1 MILLSSSLSSSYYQ
15 NLPMGK
21 SNLYSFQPRTYYY
34 YKIHSDSSSNQ
45 KITITTEVGNYDYSN
60 TLDYRID
67 IKHFSHAPSDNEVTN
82 VDYSWTQNLNY
93 ELDSYYSGENRK
105 YKYEP
110 NEEFEY
116 IAIRIYSVYS
126 IRKMTITI
134 NSYTSMPTWLMVIIT
149 IVNIITII
157 LLIIGI
163 RACLRTERGREICKV
178 LCVCCIAITC
188 CLSQRAAY
196 EASK

>member
-1 MILLSSSLSSSYYQ
+1 MILFSSSLSSSYYQ
-15 NLPMGK
+15 NLPMGT
-21 SNLYSFQPRTYYY
+21 SNLYSFSPRTYYY
-34 YKIHSDSSSNQ
+34 YKVHSDSSSKQ
-45 KITITTEVGNYDYSN
+45 EISITTEVGYRDYSN

-67 IKHFSHAPSDNEVTN
+67 IKHFSHDPSDNEVTN
-82 VDYSWTQNLNY
+82 VDYSWRQNLNY
-93 ELDSYYSGENRK
+93 ELESGYSYEKRK
-105 YKYEP
+105 YRYEP

-116 IAIRIYSVYS
+116 LAIRIYSVNS
-126 IRKMTITI
+126 INKMTITI
-134 NSYTSMPTWLMVIIT
+134 SSYTVMPTWLMVIII
-149 IVNIITII
+149 IVNIIIII

-188 CLSQRAAY
+188 FASQRAAY